1 MKEEEGSSQ
10 GTCTKGPWTKT
21 MGRVESGRW
30 GMNRTW
36 ESNGRKIG
44 ATIIEI
50 TIKNAETS

>member
-1 MKEEEGSSQ
+1 M
-10 GTCTKGPWTKT
+10 KGPWTKT

-44 ATIIEI
+44 ATIIET